1 MECKNLL
8 ADPSGQ
14 RPLACW
20 GCGFES
26 RIGYGCLPLVSVVY
40 VLEASAMRR
49 SWLALG
55 CCTRE
60 REKDSYGKERYF
72 RVLYLAYLTRHF
84 VFTRSWISGGGG
96 VRTSKFVFDTSK
108 TTATTVKSL
117 AARMPFLLKSYL

>member
-8 ADPSGQ
+8 AGPSGQ

-26 RIGYGCLPLVSVVY
+26 RIGYGCLPLVSVVCCLCDGPMPRPEVFY
-40 VLEASAMRR
+40 RLWCVVVCILEASAMRR

-55 CCTRE
+55 CCTRERE

-72 RVLYLAYLTRHF
+72 RVLYLAYLTCHF
-84 VFTRSWISGGGG
+84 VFTRS
-96 VRTSKFVFDTSK
+96 
-108 TTATTVKSL
+108 
-117 AARMPFLLKSYL
+117 